1 MPSIE
6 LELRVR
12 WADSD
17 PAITGAGLTLRL
29 VKSASEGW
37 VTD

>member
-17 PAITGAGLTLRL
+17 PAITGADVRL

>member
-6 LELRVR
+6 LELRVW

-17 PAITGAGLTLRL
+17 PGADVRL